1 METTYSLARQNVQV
15 STIETNPS
23 KGVMR
28 PFVDRVAQIENNT
41 NCNWRCWF
49 CQNAHYDV
57 SKTQHMDLE
66 FFKHILRE
74 VRSVYTPRELN
85 VISFSV
91 YNEPTLDP
99 TFKEKLQIMTD
110 MGFSYWFLSNG
121 SGMTKELV
129 DFLIEYP
136 QNIYDVRLNIPTMDE
151 DDWKAITGTTV
162 KMMYKQYYELCYF
175 FERTDRLNFPITVM
189 VNGDGS
195 DSHKKTFLSVYEK
208 FKRFNNIQLSMTGLV
223 DRAEMLK
230 GVKTDKQSMPHSS
243 VDYKGKKLACGMNYF
258 ENLYFGI
265 DGNVYFCCHDYFQKY
280 SFGSVKDKPL
290 KELIESDERAT
301 QMARFNDDFCAKCS
315 QAIVT

>member
-1 METTYSLARQNVQV
+1 METTYSLAKQNIQI
-15 STIETNPS
+15 SNTESNSAQGLMSPTTFRI
-23 KGVMR
+23 
-28 PFVDRVAQIENNT
+28 AQIENNT

-57 SKTQHMDLE
+57 PKTQHMDLE
-66 FFKHILRE
+66 FFRHILRE
-74 VRSVYTPRELN
+74 IRSVYTPRELN

-129 DFLIEYP
+129 DFLIRYP

-151 DDWKAITGTTV
+151 EDWKATTGTTV

-258 ENLYFGI
+258 NNLYFGI

-280 SFGSVKDKPL
+280 SFGSVNDKPL
-290 KELIESDERAT
+290 KELIESDERAI
-301 QMARFNDDFCAKCS
+301 QMARFNDDFCSKCT
-315 QAIVT
+315 QAIIV

>member
-1 METTYSLARQNVQV
+1 METTYSLAEQNFNVMDAEPAPTQGMM
-15 STIETNPS
+15 NPTS
-23 KGVMR
+23 FR
-28 PFVDRVAQIENNT
+28 IAQIENNT

-57 SKTQHMDLE
+57 PKTQYMDLD
-66 FFKHILRE
+66 FFRHILRE
-74 VRSVYTPRELN
+74 IRSVYTPRELN

-110 MGFSYWFLSNG
+110 MGFNYWFLSNG

-208 FKRFNNIQLSMTGLV
+208 FKRFNNLHVSMTGLV

-243 VDYKGKKLACGMNYF
+243 VDYKGKTLTCGMNYF
-258 ENLYFGI
+258 NNLYFGI
-265 DGNVYFCCHDYFQKY
+265 EGNVYFCCHDYFQKY

-290 KELIESDERAT
+290 KELIQSDERAT
-301 QMARFNDDFCAKCS
+301 QMARFNDDFCSKCS
-315 QAIVT
+315 QAIIA

>member
-1 METTYSLARQNVQV
+1 METTYSLTKQNVQLSNTV
-15 STIETNPS
+15 TETPP
-23 KGVMR
+23 GVMSPTTFR
-28 PFVDRVAQIENNT
+28 IAQIENNT

-57 SKTQHMDLE
+57 PKTRHMDLD
-66 FFKHILRE
+66 FFRHILRE
-74 VRSVYTPRELN
+74 VRSVYTPLELN

-91 YNEPTLDP
+91 YNEPTMDP
-99 TFKEKLQIMTD
+99 TFQEKLQIMTD

-129 DFLIEYP
+129 DFFIERP
-136 QNIYDVRLNIPTMDE
+136 QNIYEVRLNIPTMDE
-151 DDWKAITGTTV
+151 QDWKDVTGTSV

-175 FERTDRLNFPITVM
+175 FERIPQLNFPVSIM

-208 FKRFNNIQLSMTGLV
+208 FKRFSNLQLSMTGLV

-230 GVKTDKQSMPHSS
+230 GVKSAKQSMPHQEI
-243 VDYKGKKLACGMNYF
+243 DYQGKKLICGMNYF
-258 ENLYFGI
+258 NNLYFGI

-290 KELIESDERAT
+290 TELIQSDERAK
-301 QMARFNDDFCAKCS
+301 QMARFNDDFCSKCS
-315 QAIVT
+315 QAIIA